1 VPKSIVVRAPATS
14 ANLGAAFDC
23 LGLALDLW
31 NEVTAT
37 PGRASDPDDLILR
50 AARAG
55 FETVGAPVQDFQVR
69 ATNNVPRSRGLG
81 SSATAI
87 ACGLLI
93 ANRCLGE
100 PLSSSELLDL
110 ATRVEGHPDN
120 VVPCLLG
127 GIQVA
132 TTGEDGRVVHAAVS
146 VPAPLQAV
154 VFVPEQHILTTD
166 ARALLPASVSL
177 PDALFNVARASL
189 LVAALS
195 SGNFSLLR
203 EATRDRLHQPYRQ
216 TLFPAGSTLF
226 DAAMDAGALAVYTSG
241 AGPSVL
247 ALVDGDHAADSI
259 AAAFAALELPGET
272 LRLGLTRQGAHVVE

>member
-1 VPKSIVVRAPATS
+1 MPKSIVVRAPATS
-14 ANLGAAFDC
+14 ANLGPAFDC
-23 LGLALDLW
+23 LGMALDLW

-37 PGRASDPDDLILR
+37 PSTEGVAEGLVQLAADAVFRA
-50 AARAG
+50 
-55 FETVGAPVQDFQVR
+55 VGATRQAFSFDSR
-69 ATNNVPRSRGLG
+69 DAVPRSRGLG
-81 SSATAI
+81 SSASAI

-132 TTGEDGRVVHAAVS
+132 TTGGDGRVVHAAVL
-146 VPAPLQAV
+146 VPGSLQAV

-177 PDALFNVARASL
+177 TDALFNVARASL

-195 SGNFSLLR
+195 SGDFSLLR

-216 TLFPAGSTLF
+216 ALFP
-226 DAAMDAGALAVYTSG
+226 
-241 AGPSVL
+241 
-247 ALVDGDHAADSI
+247 
-259 AAAFAALELPGET
+259 
-272 LRLGLTRQGAHVVE
+272 